1 MAEERV
7 PSSEINDNDKLM
19 SLLAYIIG
27 LIVPL
32 IILLSDSNKN
42 RPFQRYHAIQSLL
55 LSAVFFI
62 FSIVV
67 GCLLGLITIVAGLL
81 TLGIGVG
88 IGGIG
93 GICSLP
99 LGLVFL
105 GITIYFGI
113 EAYQGKYVVIP
124 MLTDFAKKQNWL

>member
-62 FSIVV
+62 FSIVII
-67 GCLLGLITIVAGLL
+67 CPITIIIGLL
-81 TLGIGVG
+81 TVGVG
-88 IGGIG
+88 SFCTI
-93 GICSLP
+93 P
-99 LGLVFL
+99 FGLVFL
-105 GITIYFGI
+105 GITIYYGI